1 MSALANPVIQRE
13 VNFGGNLTWQTRCY
27 RPASE
32 AEVLDILARHATGRI
47 RVLGSK
53 HSWSDIAVSGEVSLD
68 MSLFDDVQPFVQ
80 DGQGFVRV
88 GAGSTL
94 QSLLDRLHR
103 ATDQTLPTLG
113 AIKKQTISGAI
124 STGTHGSG
132 RQSLSHFVTRVR
144 LAAYDPGT
152 GRPTIYDY
160 TDGAELRAA
169 RCGLGCMGVILSVE
183 LPTVPKYKVAEVLRK
198 RDCLQQVLKAYVEK
212 PLSQFLW
219 TPYGWEWIV
228 FERKPVGQPTPTIGG
243 FIKARVMRLYNT
255 VGQDILFHRF
265 VIASRWGGAWLVK
278 WFLRF
283 APSIVLKK
291 VERIDDAERVLTLGH
306 DYFRHEEMEL
316 FVRESRLAET
326 CSMLRCVVE
335 SFASRGATIS
345 PDDEQPLQRIG
356 MLDELRAHRGRY
368 VHHYPLTFRRVLP
381 EDTLISMAAS
391 VDEPIYSVSLFTYDP
406 PARREPY
413 YEFCSVLARILLRL
427 VDARLHWG
435 KHFPLQCADIAALYP
450 EMETF
455 RKLSSRNDPR
465 GVFRNDYTKRVL
477 GLAPGGL
484 EQAR

>member
-1 MSALANPVIQRE
+1 MSALANPVIRRE

-32 AEVLDILARHATGRI
+32 AEVLDILARYATGRI

-68 MSLFDDVQPFVQ
+68 MSLLDHVQPFVQ

-160 TDGAELRAA
+160 TDGDELRAA

-183 LPTVPKYKVAEVLRK
+183 LRTEPKYKVAEVLRVH
-198 RDCLQQVLKAYVEK
+198 DCLASVLKVYVDN

-219 TPYGWEWIV
+219 TPYGWKWIA
-228 FERKPVGQPTPTIGG
+228 FERKPVGQPKPTIAAI
-243 FIKARVMRLYNT
+243 IKARAMRLYNT
-255 VGQDILFHRF
+255 LGQDILFHRL
-265 VIASRWGGAWLVK
+265 VIATRFAGAWAVK
-278 WFLRF
+278 LFQKC
-283 APSIVLKK
+283 APSIVLKN
-291 VERIDDAERVLTLGH
+291 VERVDDAERVLTLGH
-306 DYFRHEEMEL
+306 DYFRHEEMEI
-316 FVRESRLAET
+316 FVRESRLDEAT
-326 CSMLRCVVE
+326 KVL
-335 SFASRGATIS
+335 RGAVEAFAGNAAAIPS
-345 PDDEQPLQRIG
+345 DAQQRLKEIG
-356 MLDELRAHRGRY
+356 VLDELLAHRGRY
-368 VHHYPLTFRRVLP
+368 VHHYPLTFRRILP

-406 PARREPY
+406 PGRREPY
-413 YEFCSVLARILLRL
+413 YEFCSVLARILRTRFE
-427 VDARLHWG
+427 ARLHWG
-435 KHFPLQCADIAALYP
+435 KYFPLQYADIAGLYP
-450 EMETF
+450 EMENF
-455 RKLSSRNDPR
+455 RELSRCNDPG
-465 GVFRNDYTKRVL
+465 GVFRNDYTERVL
-477 GLAPGGL
+477 GLAP
-484 EQAR
+484 RWS